1 MKTFNMIVLAVVASS
16 GSLLLSQKVQ
26 LKDVPTPVQRS
37 IAEETKGSQLKSI
50 TKETEKGKTVYEV
63 ESMVNGRTRDLII
76 DSSGSVVT
84 VEAEVALDSLPA
96 AAKSAIERLASGGKI
111 TRVESVTMGQTIMYE
126 AAIVKG
132 KKTSE
137 VSVTPDGKPA
147 K

>member
-96 AAKSAIERLASGGKI
+96 AAKSAIERLAAGGKI
-111 TRVESVTMGQTIMYE
+111 TKVESVTMGQTIMYE